1 MGRRERELFLMLPWH
16 HQTDC
21 TDRDY
26 VVGRRERELFLMLPW
41 HHQRFCTGGDR
52 DPRRYVVGRRERE
65 LFLMLPWHHQTDSV
79 LAGTEIQGGMWWEG
93 GRGNYS

>member
-1 MGRRERELFLMLPWH
+1 MLV
-16 HQTDC
+16 C
-21 TDRDY
+21 TGGDRDPMRY

-41 HHQRFCTGGDR
+41 HHQTGTGGDR